1 VTTYVLEGAVGAG
14 LVKSLTARMPAV
26 GGLPARLVLL
36 VALGRASRVARAPRG
51 HRLGRC
57 LEELRSFAEELDR
70 KVDLAGN
77 LRPSVLR
84 RHNRKSVD

>member
-1 VTTYVLEGAVGAG
+1 MDVQ
-14 LVKSLTARMPAV
+14 V
-26 GGLPARLVLL
+26 GGARSMSQGLRVLVLVLL

-84 RHNRKSVD
+84 RHKRKSVD